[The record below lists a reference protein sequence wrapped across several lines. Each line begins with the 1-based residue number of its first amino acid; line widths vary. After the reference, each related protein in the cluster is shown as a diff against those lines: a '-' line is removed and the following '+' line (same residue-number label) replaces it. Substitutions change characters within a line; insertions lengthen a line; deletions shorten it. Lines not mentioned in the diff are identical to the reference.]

1 MWNKLSD
8 ADKRVFFDVT
18 REAAANATADIKK
31 REAQLADEFRKK
43 GLNVHAVDKTSFQDA
58 IMKTVSLESMGY
70 SKADWDKIQAI
81 K

>member
-1 MWNKLSD
+1 M
-8 ADKRVFFDVT
+8 T

-31 REAQLADEFRKK
+31 REGELADEFRKK
-43 GLNVHAVDKTSFQDA
+43 GLNVHAVDK
-58 IMKTVSLESMGY
+58 KTLPGRDPEERDRSNRWAY